1 MSNVKILVVED
12 EFIQAKQL
20 VDFLKVLGY
29 EDIEEVQTGEEAIHL
44 FESFNPDLLLMDV
57 ELGKGIN
64 GIQTVKYLQKKRDVP
79 VIYIS
84 ARREKYFEEAMKT
97 KLDAFVQKPFNTAD
111 LKRQIQI
118 AIKKRNLK
126 QPKYAFVKNRNA
138 HEKIILKD
146 ILWIEASRAYCR
158 VRMSHKSYT
167 LSMTLKECEKR
178 LNQSHFI
185 RIHSSFIVNV
195 HHIES
200 KVTINKRKFLSISG
214 LETLDSDS
222 HPSMEEGDNKIPIS
236 RKYNNNLKRFF
247 GGL

>member
-12 EFIQAKQL
+12 EIAQAKQL
-20 VDFLKVLGY
+20 VDYLKKLGY
-29 EDIEEVQTGEEAIHL
+29 EDIEDVQTGEEAIDIC
-44 FESFNPDLLLMDV
+44 ESFNPDLLLMDV
-57 ELGKGIN
+57 ELGKGMN
-64 GIQTVKYLQKKRDVP
+64 GIQTVKYLQKREDVP

-84 ARREKYFEEAMKT
+84 AKREKYFEEAMKT

-118 AIKKRNLK
+118 AIQKKNLK

-138 HEKIILKD
+138 HEKITLND

-158 VRMSHKSYT
+158 VRMGHKSYT
-167 LSMTLKECEKR
+167 LSMSLKECEKR
-178 LNQSHFI
+178 LSKSHFI

-195 HHIES
+195 HQIES
-200 KVTINKRKFLSISG
+200 KVTINKRKYLSIRG
-214 LETLDSDS
+214 LEIMDSDS
-222 HPSMEEGDNKIPIS
+222 HPSMDEGNNKIPIS
-236 RKYNNNLKRFF
+236 RKYGDNLKRFF